1 MNQKVATSLCEDKF
15 WNTHKTKPVSHEKI
29 DSDCQ
34 FLWPKCDSKQDA
46 RSKNFKMNVSC
57 HSYLSS
63 KKQIQDF
70 SYFCKKKLDNSW
82 NSNKLRYVNSDVM
95 SFKLIPPFLFMSLVI
110 FTNYAREGL
119 SFLNLLINYLT
130 QPHWMTSNVWFYVV
144 MGVKLN
150 GIPVIYSFFHKSLFI
165 QTRWAFIRQIFTFF
179 VFTQKILEMLKCVIC
194 QYLNVYF

>member
-1 MNQKVATSLCEDKF
+1 MRKSIQIANFCDRNATPNRMQDLRNLRWMYPVTPILTQKSKF
-15 WNTHKTKPVSHEKI
+15 KI
-29 DSDCQ
+29 SRI
-34 FLWPKCDSKQDA
+34 SA
-46 RSKNFKMNVSC
+46 R
-57 HSYLSS
+57 
-63 KKQIQDF
+63 
-70 SYFCKKKLDNSW
+70 KKLDNSW

-179 VFTQKILEMLKCVIC
+179 VFTQKI
-194 QYLNVYF
+194 F

>member
-57 HSYLSS
+57 HSYLNS
-63 KKQIQDF
+63 KNEFKI
-70 SYFCKKKLDNSW
+70 SRISARKKLDNSR
-82 NSNKLRYVNSDVM
+82 NSNKLSSVYSDVM
-95 SFKLIPPFLFMSLVI
+95 SFKLIPPFLFMCLVI

-130 QPHWMTSNVWFYVV
+130 QPHWMASNVWFYVV
-144 MGVKLN
+144 MGV
-150 GIPVIYSFFHKSLFI
+150 
-165 QTRWAFIRQIFTFF
+165 
-179 VFTQKILEMLKCVIC
+179 
-194 QYLNVYF
+194 